1 MKIIYYLPI
10 LIFFLQSCYSKKYD
24 TTVQKDTVTIENDSL
39 THEIIVLD
47 PGFEVYLRTIARPM
61 NFYSQTF
68 YETRNL
74 FYVAQWNLRAAN
86 PTQNRNFDFQQPIDY
101 DANTDYGLEVN
112 YKLYNY
118 FKFVEHRFGVN
129 FGFYSRTP

>member
-10 LIFFLQSCYSKKYD
+10 LIFILQSCYSKKATSD
-24 TTVQKDTVTIENDSL
+24 AAKDTVTIENDSL
-39 THEIIVLD
+39 SYDIIVLD

-61 NFYSQTF
+61 NFYSQNF

-74 FYVAQWNLRAAN
+74 YYTTQWNLRASN
-86 PTQNRNFDFQQPIDY
+86 PMQYRNFDFQQQIDY
-101 DANTDYGLEVN
+101 DANTDYGLELN

-118 FKFVEHRFGVN
+118 FKFVEYRFGVN